1 MMLTSPQRDWIPLLL
16 LSLLSFGQ
24 IRYQI
29 DQDNT
34 HCSSGPSY
42 EHSALQIRRAQTHFF
57 FLKKKQKTILGVNL
71 FSAFIYSTDT
81 FLEERKMLSVFKLR
95 T

>member
-34 HCSSGPSY
+34 HCSSGPSGTNTQPSKL
-42 EHSALQIRRAQTHFF
+42 EGLKLIFF
-57 FLKKKQKTILGVNL
+57 FFFNKKQ
-71 FSAFIYSTDT
+71 FWA
-81 FLEERKMLSVFKLR
+81 
-95 T
+95 